1 MPVSCADLLLLRCPH
16 ATPRCEHDL
25 SASPVTPIRI
35 SFSMIRS
42 PHTLHPRQNR
52 IYLFSQF
59 PIKCIFHFSRTQ
71 FCISLSHSWSHV
83 VPVINEPRTQ
93 SRQSRIEILT
103 KPLVKSFYCHFLSPF
118 LFCNTITGLDCVLQ
132 RWFDHRFFDCVLRR

>member
-1 MPVSCADLLLLRCPH
+1 MPVSCADHLLLRCPH

-71 FCISLSHSWSHV
+71 FCISLSHSWSHAFV
-83 VPVINEPRTQ
+83 HLQCRAQ
-93 SRQSRIEILT
+93 SCQSRIEIVT
-103 KPLVKSFYCHFLSPF
+103 KPFVK
-118 LFCNTITGLDCVLQ
+118 I
-132 RWFDHRFFDCVLRR
+132 FDCHNDFLLFSFCGTDSHSNGYG